1 MTRIPSTNG
10 DTRDTTLDTVG
21 GMMVLY
27 MIFMHCCQ
35 FTEMMDWEVMKHL
48 QTIFV
53 GFMAWFFFKSGMFHH
68 EGQGAQSVMK
78 RTLPKLLRPY
88 VAFSVVGYFVYCV
101 VLWSRGD
108 RDLIHYTLS
117 IAKSIVLTGSF
128 GGAMPLWFLVTL
140 FLVKTFSPLVVGKC
154 KLGGVIACGLIGWCC
169 SYVESGQ
176 LKLQPYYVFNF
187 FPAMFFYGLGYI
199 LKGKQYGKLVFV
211 LSAAVFVASFAYP
224 SMVDFRVNHLTVGSY
239 PLFLLY
245 SLAAIV
251 VFNNVA
257 KALCRSL
264 WPFTQIGRQSMFW
277 YCAHW
282 PLLLIINLLFRNM
295 FHSLFG
301 LPLLLAT
308 FSALIVLLA
317 AIRPLTY
324 IPRLKRLLGL

>member
-1 MTRIPSTNG
+1 MNSK
-10 DTRDTTLDTVG
+10 DRDCSLDTVG
-21 GMMVLY
+21 GVMILY

-35 FTEMMDWEVMKHL
+35 FAEMMDWEVMKHL

-68 EGQGAQSVMK
+68 EGQGTQSVMK
-78 RTLPKLLRPY
+78 RMLPKLQRPY

-108 RDLIHYTLS
+108 RDFIHYTLS
-117 IAKSIVLTGSF
+117 IAKSIVLTGSY

-140 FLVKTFSPLVVGKC
+140 FLVKTFSPLVVDKC
-154 KLGGVIACGLIGWCC
+154 KLGGVIACGLIGCCC
-169 SYVESGQ
+169 SYVEIGQ
-176 LKLQPYYVFNF
+176 LKLQPYYFFSF
-187 FPAMFFYGLGYI
+187 FPAMFFYGLGHF
-199 LKGKQYGKLVFV
+199 LKVKQYGKLAFV
-211 LSAAVFVASFAYP
+211 LSVAVFVASFAYP
-224 SMVDFRVNHLTVGSY
+224 STVDFRVNHLTVGFY

-251 VFNNVA
+251 VFNNAA
-257 KALCRSL
+257 KTLGCSL

-317 AIRPLTY
+317 AIRPLAY